1 VTETQGW
8 ILIAVLAYLAFVGLT
23 LVLVELSAMKR
34 LLREIRDGVGQ
45 VELAAQEMRDS
56 LRCIE
61 SDVQRIGR

>member
-1 VTETQGW
+1 MTETQGW